1 MARSLMLATGA
12 DRERVRA
19 ALVAIGRP
27 ADERAERLAP
37 AQLAALWAAL

>member
-1 MARSLMLATGA
+1 MSRSLMLSLGT

-27 ADERAERLAP
+27 PDERAERLAP
-37 AQLAALWAAL
+37 AQLAALWEAL